1 MKNGIMICLA
11 GGAFFALAAGC
22 ASKPIVDTY
31 NVDMVQYERDLAQC
45 EEIAEQVASGEIT
58 AKSAAF
64 GAGVGAAY
72 GVIGGDIGTA
82 AATGAVSGGAGGLLK
97 QDNEKAKVTKNCLRY
112 RGYAVL
118 N

>member
-1 MKNGIMICLA
+1 MVRHLAICIL
-11 GGAFFALAAGC
+11 LPVTLVSC

-31 NVDMVQYERDLAQC
+31 NVDMVQYEKDLAQC

-72 GVIGGDIGTA
+72 GVVGGDVGNA
-82 AATGAVSGGAGGLLK
+82 AAAGGISGAAGGMLK
-97 QDNEKAKVTKNCLRY
+97 SDNEKARVTKNCLRH